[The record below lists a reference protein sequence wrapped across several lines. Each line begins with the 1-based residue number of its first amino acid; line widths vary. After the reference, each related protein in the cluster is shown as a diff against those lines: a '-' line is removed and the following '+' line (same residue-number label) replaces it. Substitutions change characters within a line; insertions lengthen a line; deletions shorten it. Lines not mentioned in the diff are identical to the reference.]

1 MPRVEFD
8 LDFSSLVEAVY
19 LLIDAAEWIG
29 SSLYCLGPLGVRLL
43 EILIRHPI
51 VGIVLII
58 VAIVVPVTLVIGLT
72 LGYTLSG

>member
-19 LLIDAAEWIG
+19 LLIDAAEC